1 MRPWRVA
8 LLAVALLSFGAPATA
23 QKTTTS
29 TTEPA
34 IRITKVADADYE
46 PRPDDPF
53 FVLIVGNDGRPG
65 VGGERGDALHL
76 VGIHPREQRATILN
90 IPRDTYV
97 PVPGHGNEKI
107 THAYLFGGP
116 RLQADV
122 VGALVGVHV
131 SFVVATDFA
140 GFTGMVDAL
149 GGLDV
154 DIPMAMDDQNSGA
167 VFTPGPQ
174 HINGA
179 QALAF
184 ARNRYIPN
192 GDIRRTEHQGLLI
205 LYGLAKA
212 RAEANNPVD
221 TLRFLGVLVRH
232 TRLDGIGIT
241 DLYRMGRLALSLDPS
256 NVRNVTMPSRIG
268 SAGRA
273 SVVFPAPEA
282 GALFEDFRDDAVL
295 QAH

>member
-1 MRPWRVA
+1 MRRPWRVA
-8 LLAVALLSFGAPATA
+8 LLAVAVLAFGVPAAA
-23 QKTTTS
+23 QRTS
-29 TTEPA
+29 TTTEPT
-34 IRITKVADADYE
+34 IKITKVADADYE
-46 PRPDDPF
+46 PRPGEPF
-53 FVLIVGNDGRPG
+53 YVLIVGNDNRPG

-76 VGIHPREQRATILN
+76 VGVNPAKGLATILN

-107 THAYLFGGP
+107 THTYLFGGP
-116 RLQADV
+116 RLSADV

-131 SFVVATDFA
+131 SFVVATNFA
-140 GFTGMVDAL
+140 GFTGMIDEL
-149 GGLDV
+149 GGIDV
-154 DIPMAMDDQNSGA
+154 DIPMAMNDQNSGA
-167 VFTPGPQ
+167 VFLPGPQ
-174 HINGA
+174 HINAA

-184 ARNRYIPN
+184 ARNRHIPN

-205 LYGLAKA
+205 LFALAKA
-212 RAEANNPVD
+212 RAEAGDPIQ

-232 TRLDGIGIT
+232 TRLDGISIT
-241 DLYRMGRLALSLDPS
+241 DLYRMGRLALTINPDH
-256 NVRNVTMPSRIG
+256 VRNVTMPSRIG

-282 GALFEDFRDDAVL
+282 GALFADFRDDALL

>member
-1 MRPWRVA
+1 V
-8 LLAVALLSFGAPATA
+8 LAVAVLSFGAPATA
-23 QKTTTS
+23 QTTTS
-29 TTEPA
+29 TTAPV
-34 IRITKVADADYE
+34 IKITKVADAEYE
-46 PRPDDPF
+46 PRPGEPF
-53 FVLIVGNDGRPG
+53 FMLAIGNDGRPG

-76 VGIHPREQRATILN
+76 IGVNPAEGRATIIN

-131 SFVVATDFA
+131 SYVVATNFE
-140 GFTGMVDAL
+140 GFTGMVDDL
-149 GGLDV
+149 GGIDV

-167 VFTPGPQ
+167 VFLPGPQ

-184 ARNRYIPN
+184 SRNRYIPN

-205 LYGLAKA
+205 IYGLAKA
-212 RAEANNPVD
+212 RAEAGDPLQ
-221 TLRFLGVLVRH
+221 TLRFLGVLVRR
-232 TRLDGIGIT
+232 TRLDGISIT
-241 DLYRMGRLALSLDPS
+241 DLYRMSRLALSIDPS
-256 NVRNVTMPSRIG
+256 NVRNATMPSRVG
-268 SAGRA
+268 SAGAA

-282 GALFEDFRDDAVL
+282 GALFEDFRDDAIL

>member
-1 MRPWRVA
+1 MRWRVGLVAIA
-8 LLAVALLSFGAPATA
+8 LVAFGAPAAA
-23 QKTTTS
+23 QNTTS

-34 IRITKVADADYE
+34 IKITKVADADYE
-46 PRPDDPF
+46 TLPGEPF

-76 VGIHPREQRATILN
+76 IGVHPAEGRATILN

-97 PVPGHGNEKI
+97 PVPGHGNEKV

-116 RLQADV
+116 QLQADV

-131 SFVVATDFA
+131 SFVVATNFE
-140 GFTGMVDAL
+140 GFSGMVDDL

-154 DIPMAMDDQNSGA
+154 DIPMPMDDQNSGA
-167 VFTPGPQ
+167 VFAPGPQ

-184 ARNRYIPN
+184 SRNRYIPG

-205 LYGLAKA
+205 IYGLAKA
-212 RAEANNPVD
+212 RAEARDPFQ
-221 TLRFLGVLVRH
+221 TLRFLGVLVRR
-232 TRLDGIGIT
+232 TRTEGVSIT
-241 DLYRMGRLALSLDPS
+241 DLYRMGRLALTLDPA

-282 GALFEDFRDDAVL
+282 GAMFADFADDGIL

>member
-1 MRPWRVA
+1 MSQRWRVA
-8 LLAVALLSFGAPATA
+8 LLVIALVSMGTPAAA
-23 QKTTTS
+23 QKTTS

-34 IRITKVADADYE
+34 IRITKVADAAYE
-46 PRPDDPF
+46 PRPTEPF
-53 FVLIVGNDGRPG
+53 FVLIVGNDNRAG
-65 VGGERGDALHL
+65 VGGARGDALHL
-76 VGIHPREQRATILN
+76 VGINPAEGRATILN

-116 RLQADV
+116 RLPADA

-131 SFVVATDFA
+131 SFVVATNFA
-140 GFTGMVDAL
+140 GFTGMVDEL
-149 GGLDV
+149 GGMDV

-167 VFTPGPQ
+167 VFAPGQQ
-174 HINGA
+174 HINGS

-184 ARNRYIPN
+184 SRNRYIPG

-205 LYGLAKA
+205 IYGLAKA
-212 RAEANNPVD
+212 RAEASNPID
-221 TLRFLGVLVRH
+221 TLRFLGVLVRY
-232 TRLDGIGIT
+232 TELDGIGIT
-241 DLYRMGRLALSLDPS
+241 DLYRMARLALTFDPA
-256 NVRNVTMPSRIG
+256 NVRNATMPSRVG

-282 GALFEDFRDDAVL
+282 GALFGDFRDDAIL